1 MDSLKDPFIAELVED
16 LLSTPCNG
24 FMGCAWWCGRSRSS
38 LSTPCNGFRVYPA
51 RCWREEKDPDEVV
64 LEFDPSKH
72 MVFYHYRTNRN
83 KGRIIF
89 YNIPPSMTLVEAVE
103 LVRKMLDYDEVS
115 KVAMAKPSTDNEHL
129 YSMYYF
135 KPLQ

>member
-1 MDSLKDPFIAELVED
+1 MTATRIAVGK
-16 LLSTPCNG
+16 PC
-24 FMGCAWWCGRSRSS
+24 CDWRRSCRAQGV
-38 LSTPCNGFRVYPA
+38 TICDTTGGVVDRVYPA

-89 YNIPPSMTLVEAVE
+89 YNIPPSMTLEEAVE